1 MKLDKNKKRAEP
13 KPLVFDDKILPIK
26 SYHAVPLTNQ
36 FEVPPV
42 FTPADNRSENY
53 NISDDL
59 DNIDNLR
66 R

>member
-1 MKLDKNKKRAEP
+1 MDNKEKGKKKN
-13 KPLVFDDKILPIK
+13 PLVYDDKIPFIN

-36 FEVPPV
+36 FQVPPV
-42 FTPADNRSENY
+42 FSPADNRSENY